1 MANFNREYKEAR
13 LHSFAGTALD
23 TRGYNLTIGLT
34 LLWGVAI
41 NIIMA
46 TVFQS
51 AILRM
56 NYLAVILIYFVGS
69 IGCSIAVYR
78 SRTPAGSLLGFSG
91 LAASMGLLLTY
102 YVYFFAAE
110 TVAYAF
116 AATGLVTVIMVI
128 LSTLYPNF
136 FLGLGRVLGV
146 SLLGALLIE
155 LIGGLIF
162 RLPLT
167 MMDYVIVLIFCGYI
181 GFDWSRAQRYPRTT
195 NNAIACA
202 ADIYVDVVNIF
213 VRILEIAGRNNRR

>member
-1 MANFNREYKEAR
+1 MANYNREYKAAR
-13 LHSFAGTALD
+13 MHSYAGTALNEKS
-23 TRGYNLTIGLT
+23 YNLTIGLT

-46 TVFQS
+46 TFLQG

-56 NYLAVILIYFVGS
+56 NYLAVILIYLVGS

-78 SRTPAGSLLGFSG
+78 SRSVGGSLLGFTG

-110 TVAYAF
+110 SVAYAF
-116 AATGLVTVIMVI
+116 VATGLVTLIMVI

-136 FLGLGRVLGV
+136 FLGLGRVLGI
-146 SLLGALLIE
+146 SLLGALIIE
-155 LIGGLIF
+155 LIGSFLL

-167 MMDYVIVLIFCGYI
+167 GMDYIIVLIFCGYI
-181 GFDWSRAQRYPRTT
+181 GFDWSRAQRYPKTT

-202 ADIYVDVVNIF
+202 ADIYVDIVNIF
-213 VRILEIAGRNNRR
+213 VRILEIAGRDRR